1 MGGNTGLR
9 VRLYNMSMYP
19 EVRVYTDS
27 FEGLT
32 VQLSQLRG
40 LIKIVPPLID
50 ADRQRRFEEIGSRP
64 GDPDGPDMID
74 IYEREAGLEE
84 GWGHAEFDRAIYVS
98 AVVTAWAVFHDYLA
112 RELRKSLSYQTFEQP
127 PRAKPSAKQVREW
140 DRRFETL
147 EKGYRDFA
155 GIPVAQWGTW
165 DEVRH
170 AQALRN
176 ALVHNQGQYT
186 RAYLDTNLAHR
197 PTPEE
202 LPFAQ
207 VDDDSALIDREVIPL
222 SSTFADSVITQ
233 LLAAAARVREL
244 IDQARRK

>member
-1 MGGNTGLR
+1 MT
-9 VRLYNMSMYP
+9 VYP
-19 EVRVYTDS
+19 EVRVYVDP

-32 VQLSQLRG
+32 VQLSELRG
-40 LIKIVPPLID
+40 LIKIVPPLIE
-50 ADRQRRFEEIGSRP
+50 ADRERRWQEIGSRP

-74 IYEREAGLEE
+74 IYEAEAGLEE
-84 GWGHAEFDRAIYVS
+84 GWGHADFPRTIYVA

-112 RELRKSLSYQTFEQP
+112 RELRKSLNHDLSQP
-127 PRAKPSAKQVREW
+127 PPLAKPSAKQVREW

-155 GIPVAQWGTW
+155 GIPVAKWETW

-170 AQALRN
+170 ARELRN

-186 RAYLDTNLAHR
+186 RAYLKTKLAHR
-197 PTPEE
+197 PTEEE
-202 LPFAQ
+202 LPFAL

-222 SSTFADSVITQ
+222 SFTLADAVITQ
-233 LLAAAARVREL
+233 LLAAATEVREA
-244 IDQARRK
+244 IYQARRN